1 LFLKE
6 KDVVLTTSRWLI
18 AINLDMTPY
27 LDVISTIRE
36 DLLLVEK
43 QRKEYTEI
51 SELKQIETLLTT
63 LETKLR
69 DFPQDLPRL
78 NPRRGL
84 INLGG
89 SALKFLFGTATSAD
103 VRSLH
108 ETLNAMQDSH
118 SDVHSLSGH
127 LTYIKKL
134 DTLTQ
139 ENADAIMNLSSI
151 PKDEVIQSHDRFQQ
165 VIG

>member
-1 LFLKE
+1 VFLKE
-6 KDVVLTTSRWLI
+6 KDVVLTSSRWLI

-51 SELKQIETLLTT
+51 SDLKQIETLLKT

-69 DFPQDLPRL
+69 DFQQALPGL
-78 NPRRGL
+78 KPRRGH
-84 INLGG
+84 INIGG

-103 VRSLH
+103 YTV
-108 ETLNAMQDSH
+108 
-118 SDVHSLSGH
+118 
-127 LTYIKKL
+127 YK
-134 DTLTQ
+134 
-139 ENADAIMNLSSI
+139 
-151 PKDEVIQSHDRFQQ
+151 
-165 VIG
+165 